1 MLLVLEAIPSDLAG
15 LISEQLDIPVI
26 GIGAG
31 KDTDGQVLV
40 YHDMLNYGVEHKAK
54 FVKQFAD
61 FSVGVDGLK
70 QYDQEVKSGAFP
82 SEAYTYKK
90 KIMNEVNNND

>member
-1 MLLVLEAIPSDLAG
+1 M
-15 LISEQLDIPVI
+15 
-26 GIGAG
+26 
-31 KDTDGQVLV
+31 
-40 YHDMLNYGVEHKAK
+40 
-54 FVKQFAD
+54 KQFAD

-90 KIMNEVNNND
+90 IMNEVNNND